1 MEFHLYWQSWI
12 QFSIMTV
19 HSKLKTMHSKKP
31 FSKTVTKPL
40 FFQAIVFVLTAS
52 LLSFIQLRVAR
63 PMLIVERFVP
73 GWGWFE
79 ILALSLYAGFI
90 AGKMLNPTHSSRWR
104 LRIWVFFS
112 VVFFSQLLIGLLG
125 VDQFLM
131 TGTLHIP
138 VPAMI
143 VAGPLFRAERFFMPI
158 LFAST
163 VFLVGPAWCSH
174 LCYIGAWDAAASV
187 HKNKPLFMPKWR
199 HPVRIGILLSVAAVS
214 LLLRWIG
221 VSAVMAG
228 GFGLAFGLTGIGIML
243 LWSRKSGVMTHC
255 ITYCPIGLLANWF
268 GRLSPFRIRITPSCN
283 QCGACRIVCRYDALT
298 EKDLQNRTPGRT
310 CTLCGDCIKSCK
322 DRWIEYRFFRLSPD
336 RARKLFIVLIVSLH
350 AVFLGVARI

>member
-1 MEFHLYWQSWI
+1 MLR
-12 QFSIMTV
+12 
-19 HSKLKTMHSKKP
+19 KKQP
-31 FSKTVTKPL
+31 FEDAAKPIL
-40 FFQAIVFVLTAS
+40 VQVSVFVLTAS
-52 LLSFIQLRVAR
+52 LLSFIQLKVDP
-63 PMLIVERFVP
+63 PMLIVERFFP

-90 AGKMLNPTHSSRWR
+90 AGKMLNPTQSSRWR
-104 LRIWVFFS
+104 LRIWILFS

-143 VAGPLFRAERFFMPI
+143 VAGPLFRAARFFMPI

-163 VFLVGPAWCSH
+163 VLLVGPAWCSH
-174 LCYIGAWDAAASV
+174 LCYIGAWDAAAAV
-187 HKNKPLFMPKWR
+187 HKKKPLSMPKWR

-221 VSAVMAG
+221 VSAVAAG
-228 GFGLAFGLTGIGIML
+228 GVGLAFGLIGIGMMI

-255 ITYCPIGLLANWF
+255 ITYCPIGLMANWF
-268 GRLSPFRIRITPSCN
+268 GRISPFRIKITPNCN
-283 QCGACRIVCRYDALT
+283 ACGACLPVCRYAALSVK
-298 EKDLQNRTPGRT
+298 EIQNRTPGKT
-310 CTLCGDCIKSCK
+310 CTLCGDCVKSCK
-322 DRWIEYRFFRLSPD
+322 DQWIEYHFFRMSPEN
-336 RARKLFIVLIVSLH
+336 ARNLFIVLIVSLH

>member
-1 MEFHLYWQSWI
+1 MI
-12 QFSIMTV
+12 I
-19 HSKLKTMHSKKP
+19 HSELKTMLRKKQ
-31 FSKTVTKPL
+31 FSEAGTKPIL
-40 FFQAIVFVLTAS
+40 LKAAVFVLTAS

-63 PMLIVERFVP
+63 PMLMAERFFP

-79 ILALSLYAGFI
+79 ILALSLYAVFI
-90 AGKMLNPTHSSRWR
+90 AGKMFSPTQSPRWR
-104 LRIWVFFS
+104 LSIWMLFSIVFFA
-112 VVFFSQLLIGLLG
+112 QLLIGLLG

-187 HKNKPLFMPKWR
+187 HKNKPLAMPKWR
-199 HPVRIGILLSVAAVS
+199 HPVRIGILLFVAAVS
-214 LLLRWIG
+214 LVLRWIG
-221 VSAVMAG
+221 VSAVAAG
-228 GFGLAFGLTGIGIML
+228 GFGLAFGLFGIGMIV

-255 ITYCPIGLLANWF
+255 ITFCPIGLLANWF
-268 GRLSPFRIRITPSCN
+268 GRLSPFRIRIHPSCN
-283 QCGACRIVCRYDALT
+283 ACGACRPVCRYAALT
-298 EKDLQNRTPGRT
+298 EKDIQNRTPGKT

-322 DRWIEYRFFRLSPD
+322 DQWIEYRFFRMSPD
-336 RARKLFIVLIVSLH
+336 SARKLFIVLIVSLH